1 MDMIQAVIDFIFDN
15 IAIVVWLLI
24 IAFGVAS
31 ASRKKKQ
38 AEERRQ
44 QDSGSAKGFKDIL
57 AEIEEELKNE
67 EEYEERK
74 ADPQPYCPMA
84 QEDDR
89 RGRPYVTTDKAPQQ
103 TFTKKDAPWIVETE
117 AVKAEKPFSVPKPP
131 KPNVA
136 PVAMEIGSDLPPKTD
151 ALDCPKKDFSRAGL
165 VQAVV
170 MSEIL
175 GKPKSLQ
182 DESY

>member
-74 ADPQPYCPMA
+74 ADPQPYCPMS

-117 AVKAEKPFSVPKPP
+117 PVKAEKPLSVPKPP
-131 KPNVA
+131 KIKVV
-136 PVAMEIGSDLPPKTD
+136 PVAMEIGGEGEQKIGSSSYG
-151 ALDCPKKDFSRAGL
+151 KKDFSRAGL